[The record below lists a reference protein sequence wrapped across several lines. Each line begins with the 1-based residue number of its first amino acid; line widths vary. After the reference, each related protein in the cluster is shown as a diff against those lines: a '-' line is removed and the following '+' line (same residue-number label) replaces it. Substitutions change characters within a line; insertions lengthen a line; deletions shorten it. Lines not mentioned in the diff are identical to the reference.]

1 MATRT
6 ERRTDGASE
15 GAATG
20 VRRIDRDGASTGPL
34 LASHVRAD
42 GVTLYEGI
50 AAREGIL
57 VYRRADGSTFREL
70 VTLDALRS
78 MAGGLPRGP
87 ITLEHPPEFVTPD
100 NVARYGVGDVDGE
113 MVIEED
119 KQGAFARVK
128 IAVRRRDALDAVA
141 AGKQELSPGYDVEV
155 DPTPGVDPRFG
166 AYDSRQLSRAV
177 NHLAIVDRARG
188 GPTVALRI
196 DSADAESV
204 APSPPPGASM
214 DPAALKA
221 LIAEIVNGVLA
232 GIAEQKAKGEA
243 AEAAAEAA
251 AMDAAKAAAA
261 AAPDP
266 EKAAMEAKMDAM
278 QKKLDAIEGAKLDAV
293 AKRHA
298 VKVDGLDL
306 PAKRAAIASKIAG
319 RKLDA
324 ADPAIVGLLLVAE
337 NVATG
342 DKYAG
347 EPAAARTDSQ
357 PVRPLSI
364 HERNEKNRTGGAQ

>member
-1 MATRT
+1 
-6 ERRTDGASE
+6 
-15 GAATG
+15 
-20 VRRIDRDGASTGPL
+20 V
-34 LASHVRAD
+34 
-42 GVTLYEGI
+42 

-57 VYRRADGSTFREL
+57 IYRRADGSTFREL

-232 GIAEQKAKGEA
+232 GIAEQKAKSEA

-266 EKAAMEAKMDAM
+266 EKAAMAEKMDAL
-278 QKKLDAIEGAKLDAV
+278 QKKLDAFEGAKLDAV
-293 AKRHA
+293 AKRHT

-306 PAKRAAIASKIAG
+306 AGKRAAIASKIAG

-342 DKYAG
+342 DKYMG

-364 HERNEKNRTGGAQ
+364 HERNEKTRTGGAQ